1 MRRYLLKS
9 LPTAAANLS
18 KDFVF
23 TDPLKHQFRVLRA
36 KGYGYKRIAGQYT
49 SVAGEYIRHTTVK
62 GGWLMFITEHGTL
75 DYNSRDIW
83 VRRLR

>member
-1 MRRYLLKS
+1 MPRQILATY
-9 LPTAAANLS
+9 NI
-18 KDFVF
+18 
-23 TDPLKHQFRVLRA
+23 KHMECAVTCSNP
-36 KGYGYKRIAGQYT
+36 T